1 MKRKKNAG
9 PPPQDLQAFLEEAYT
24 VERQRV
30 ILARNL
36 LATLRGRELAA
47 GQAKSIPF
55 SANTR
60 MSGLDFGPRSI
71 RKGAVD
77 AVKKHVQAQG
87 GAVPAELDAIS
98 NGLKAMAMEFKVGIV
113 LLSQLNRKADE
124 RSGPPVMADLRDS
137 GAIEA
142 AADLIGMLYRDVVR
156 NPTGDNT
163 RHAQLEIVAQRN
175 GPAGT
180 VHLHFVGEH
189 QQFTDWPRN
198 APLPMRRASKSYS
211 GGGLE

>member
-1 MKRKKNAG
+1 
-9 PPPQDLQAFLEEAYT
+9 
-24 VERQRV
+24 
-30 ILARNL
+30 
-36 LATLRGRELAA
+36 
-47 GQAKSIPF
+47 
-55 SANTR
+55 
-60 MSGLDFGPRSI
+60 
-71 RKGAVD
+71 
-77 AVKKHVQAQG
+77 
-87 GAVPAELDAIS
+87 
-98 NGLKAMAMEFKVGIV
+98 MAMEFKVGIV